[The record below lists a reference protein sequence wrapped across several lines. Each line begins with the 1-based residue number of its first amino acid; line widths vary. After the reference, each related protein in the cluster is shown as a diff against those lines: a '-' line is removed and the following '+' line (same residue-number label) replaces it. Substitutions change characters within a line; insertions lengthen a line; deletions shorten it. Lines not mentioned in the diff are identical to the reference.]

1 MMTSLIFA
9 TTRVKCTTY
18 SCAYKINLT
27 LNIVSCDLPDKVF
40 YQVKLTEEKVK
51 AQVGKSQD
59 DIMKRLLETKQQL

>member
-1 MMTSLIFA
+1 
-9 TTRVKCTTY
+9 
-18 SCAYKINLT
+18 